1 MDTVTAVVG
10 LLHQIRVRF
19 TGHDMVKIEN
29 GVEAGL
35 LANPLIYLPADFRLF
50 VAPACIGDARYSG
63 VARNNCGADN
73 FDVSAGTHTFDQ
85 SLETTNHQIRRSAPP
100 DVVRSHEQHDVRNA
114 GMRKHVAVETY
125 QAWI

>member
-10 LLHQIRVRF
+10 LLHQVAIRF
-19 TGHDMVKIEN
+19 TGHDVVKIEN
-29 GVEAGL
+29 RVKAGL
-35 LANPLIYLPADFRLF
+35 LANPLIDLPADFRLF
-50 VAPACIGDARYSG
+50 VAPACIGDARYRG
-63 VARNNCGADN
+63 VARNNCGANN
-73 FDVSAGTHTFDQ
+73 FDVTAGTHTFDQ
-85 SLETTNHQIRRSAPP
+85 SLETANHQIRRSAAS